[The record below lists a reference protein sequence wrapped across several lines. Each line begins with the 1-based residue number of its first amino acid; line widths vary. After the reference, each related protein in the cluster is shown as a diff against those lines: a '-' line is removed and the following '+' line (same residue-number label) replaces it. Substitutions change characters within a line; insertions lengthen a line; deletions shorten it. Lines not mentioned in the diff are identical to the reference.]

1 MKGQGIDCLDY
12 LNAKEEQFL
21 IAVRA
26 VKAAVYSNDEVKFHE
41 WFEKLMSAFESV
53 IYTARYTEE
62 ERRLWYNR
70 VQSLFHEFGR
80 KGVCPPLPKKKN
92 N

>member
-12 LNAKEEQFL
+12 LDAKEQQFL
-21 IAVRA
+21 IAVSS
-26 VKAAVYSNDEVKFHE
+26 VKRAVYSGDEKKFHE
-41 WFEKLMSAFESV
+41 SFDKLISSFESV
-53 IYTARYTEE
+53 IYTARYTEK

-80 KGVCPPLPKKKN
+80 KGVCPPLPKKK
-92 N
+92 